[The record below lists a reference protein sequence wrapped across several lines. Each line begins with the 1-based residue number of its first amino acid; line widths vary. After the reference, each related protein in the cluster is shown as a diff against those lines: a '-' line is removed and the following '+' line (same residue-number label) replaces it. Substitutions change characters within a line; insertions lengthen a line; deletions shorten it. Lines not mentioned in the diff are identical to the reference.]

1 MDFLKLCENWAPSTL
16 VAWNILKRAYV
27 FVCVCVTPIINRWC
41 LIFCHHICFWLCRTV
56 TKADEMIQREREWR
70 RDVYIKVIIIC
81 IKSTCLCK
89 LNFRYY
95 VLHLCGR
102 CCECTR
108 SFECVC
114 VSVWQFSNAIS
125 FFIKIVC
132 EYEYFACANVCF
144 MRCHG
149 VFVVVG

>member
-1 MDFLKLCENWAPSTL
+1 MWKLGTEHPCRVKYSGT
-16 VAWNILKRAYV
+16 RAYV
-27 FVCVCVTPIINRWC
+27 YVCVTPIINRWC
-41 LIFCHHICFWLCRTV
+41 LIFCHHICFWLCSTV
-56 TKADEMIQREREWR
+56 TEADEMIQREREWR

-114 VSVWQFSNAIS
+114 VCVSVCASVCQCHSFQMRFHFST
-125 FFIKIVC
+125 K
-132 EYEYFACANVCF
+132 
-144 MRCHG
+144 
-149 VFVVVG
+149 